1 MYQNYFE
8 TNNDNDSN
16 NNININNQ
24 YFVPNANN
32 YNHANHVNQA
42 ADYYSSYIHQS
53 TEDNNLNH
61 QSSQNSGNN
70 YFNQN
75 FRDGNFVHQNN
86 ITNQNLSDNSFVNQ
100 SLTRTNYYNN
110 DIIVQNPTIATSI
123 NHPNNFFDSN
133 FIGHQNSNNFIDQ
146 NNNKQLLVYIVS
158 QLQNLQNL
166 YKFKHLSYFNSAITS
181 IYYDNENFDLYTA
194 RLEKSEGAEAI
205 RLRWYGGTSGMSF
218 NSFWDDN
225 MKRYLPLSPLDDV
238 N

>member
-42 ADYYSSYIHQS
+42 ADYY
-53 TEDNNLNH
+53 T
-61 QSSQNSGNN
+61 
-70 YFNQN
+70 
-75 FRDGNFVHQNN
+75 
-86 ITNQNLSDNSFVNQ
+86 
-100 SLTRTNYYNN
+100 
-110 DIIVQNPTIATSI
+110 
-123 NHPNNFFDSN
+123 
-133 FIGHQNSNNFIDQ
+133 
-146 NNNKQLLVYIVS
+146 
-158 QLQNLQNL
+158 
-166 YKFKHLSYFNSAITS
+166 ITS

-205 RLRWYGGTSGMSF
+205 RLRWYGGS
-218 NSFWDDN
+218 
-225 MKRYLPLSPLDDV
+225 YLIFKKGLKNNPIGKIYKYTHYLLPS